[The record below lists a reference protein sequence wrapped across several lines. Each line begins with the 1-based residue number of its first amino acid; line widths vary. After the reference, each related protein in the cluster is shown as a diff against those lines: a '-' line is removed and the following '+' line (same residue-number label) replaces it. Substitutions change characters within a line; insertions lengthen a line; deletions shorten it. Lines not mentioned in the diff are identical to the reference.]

1 MFNIEWRIILR
12 KVKSVFFCQECGY
25 ESPKWMGKCPG
36 CESWNSF
43 VEEKVDKK
51 TEKRIG
57 KSIKDV
63 KADKLKDLQFEK
75 EDRISSKIGELDR
88 VLGGGIVKGSL
99 VLFGGDPGIGK
110 STLLIQTSGKVAE
123 NNKVLYVTGEESAAQ
138 IKLRADRLNISSENL
153 YILAETDLDII
164 NSVIE
169 KNAPDVVIID
179 SIQTVFTPGVESA
192 PGSVSQVREVT
203 SILMRLAKTKNIS
216 MLIVGHV
223 TKDGS
228 IAGPR
233 VLEHMVDTVLYF
245 EGERHNTYRILRAVK
260 NRFGS
265 TNEIGIFE
273 MKSEGLVEVKNPSE
287 ILISSRPS
295 NTEGSIIVPSLEGTR
310 PMLIEIQALVSSTP
324 FGMPR
329 RVATGLD
336 YNRVILM
343 TAVLDKK
350 TGIHLESSDVYVN
363 IVGGISIKEP
373 ALDLGIVAAI
383 VSSFRETEI
392 NPKVAAVGEIG
403 LTGEIRS
410 VMSVDKRIME
420 TEKMGFNKIVIPKS
434 NLKGLDTSK
443 YNINI
448 VGVSSVND
456 ALREIMEG

>member
-1 MFNIEWRIILR
+1 MR

-36 CESWNSF
+36 CDTWNSF
-43 VEEKVDKK
+43 VEEQVDKK

-57 KSIKDV
+57 KSMTDV

-88 VLGGGIVKGSL
+88 VLGGGIVRGSL

-123 NNKVLYVTGEESAAQ
+123 NNAKVLYVTGEESAAQ
-138 IKLRADRLNISSENL
+138 IKLRADRLNISSDNL
-153 YILAETDLDII
+153 YILAETDLDIV
-164 NSVIE
+164 NAVIE
-169 KNAPDVVIID
+169 KNSPDVVIID
-179 SIQTVFTPGVESA
+179 SIQTVFTPSVESA

-203 SILMRLAKTKNIS
+203 SLLMRLAKTKNIS

-350 TGIHLESSDVYVN
+350 TGVHLESSDVYVN

-383 VSSFRETEI
+383 VSSFREAAI
-392 NPKVAAVGEIG
+392 DPKVAAVGEIG

-410 VMSVDKRIME
+410 VMSVDKRIIE

-448 VGVSSVND
+448 VGVSNVND

>member
-1 MFNIEWRIILR
+1 MR
-12 KVKSVFFCQECGY
+12 KKKTLFVCQECGY

-36 CESWNSF
+36 CNQWNTIT
-43 VEEKVDKK
+43 EEIVDSRSNKRKNGISSKTKK
-51 TEKRIG
+51 PEKIVDLKSENEKRI
-57 KSIKDV
+57 KSNI
-63 KADKLKDLQFEK
+63 L
-75 EDRISSKIGELDR
+75 ELDR
-88 VLGGGIVKGSL
+88 VLGGGIVRGSL

-110 STLLIQTSGKVAE
+110 STLLIQASGEISK
-123 NNKVLYVTGEESAAQ
+123 NGQKVLYITGEESSAQ
-138 IKLRADRLNISSENL
+138 LKLRADRLNISSEEL

-164 NSVIE
+164 FSSIDLM
-169 KNAPDVVIID
+169 KPDIVIID
-179 SIQTVFTPGVESA
+179 SIQTIFSPDIESA

-203 SILMRLAKTKNIS
+203 SVLMRKAKSEDIAI
-216 MLIVGHV
+216 LIVGHV
-223 TKDGS
+223 TKEGA

-245 EGERHNTYRILRAVK
+245 EGERHNTYRVLRGVK

-273 MKSEGLVEVKNPSE
+273 MKQDGLIEVKNPSE
-287 ILISSRPS
+287 MLISSRPDD
-295 NTEGSIIVPSLEGTR
+295 TEGSIVVPSLEGTR

-350 TGIHLESSDVYVN
+350 AGIHLESSDIYVN
-363 IVGGISIKEP
+363 IVGGINIKEP

-383 VSSFRETEI
+383 ISSFRERPI
-392 NPKVAAVGEIG
+392 DSKIAVVGEIG

-410 VMSVDKRIME
+410 VSSIDKRIIE
-420 TEKMGFNKIVIPKS
+420 VQKMGFKKIIVPKA
-434 NLKGLDTSK
+434 NLKGLKLKDFDIK
-443 YNINI
+443 II
-448 VGVSSVND
+448 GVSTIIEAV
-456 ALREIMEG
+456 REMM